1 MSLQRL
7 PAYIVYMELSLIIP
21 VCIGRE
27 DFLYCRQAQ
36 RVPTC
41 LPDEITMGESNYER

>member
-7 PAYIVYMELSLIIP
+7 PTYIVYMELSLIIL

-27 DFLYCRQAQ
+27 DFLYCLQAQ
-36 RVPTC
+36 RVPTR